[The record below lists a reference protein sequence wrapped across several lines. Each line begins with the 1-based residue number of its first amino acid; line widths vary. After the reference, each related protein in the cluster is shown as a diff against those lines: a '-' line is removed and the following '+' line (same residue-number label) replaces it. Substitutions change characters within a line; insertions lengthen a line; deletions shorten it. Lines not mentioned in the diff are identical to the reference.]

1 MKPPVGPL
9 DVHIVVNTVTDLAK
23 CHVPGEAAPRWVVQ
37 ARNEGVSGPGW
48 DRPYGDT
55 VPGLYRITRVEPI
68 PRDDPAAPS
77 YGPVFLWLEEQE
89 GQQAAVGR
97 AGIGWHGGGS
107 GLPAPLAPRQGWQV
121 THGCLRSQNAD
132 LVERVVPTVR
142 FTLARGG
149 RVWLT
154 VSREP

>member
-1 MKPPVGPL
+1 MRPDLAPL

-23 CHVPGEAAPRWVVQ
+23 CHVPGEPAPRWVV
-37 ARNEGVSGPGW
+37 ACHNEGVAGPGW

-55 VPGLYRITRVEPI
+55 VPGLYRVTAVEDI
-68 PRDDPAAPS
+68 PPHDPEANA
-77 YGPVFLWLEEQE
+77 YGPVYLYLQEQE
-89 GQQAAVGR
+89 GQETAVGR

-107 GLPAPLAPRQGWQV
+107 GLPAPRAPRQGWQV
-121 THGCLRSQNAD
+121 THGCLRSQNED
-132 LVERVVPTVR
+132 LILRVVPTAR
-142 FTLARGG
+142 YTLARGG